1 MRLYLVQH
9 AKAASKDAD
18 PERSLTEEGRREA
31 QKVAAFIRPLNLSVD
46 YMWHSGKKRAVQTS
60 DILAEVVR
68 TKQDA
73 AAHGGLGPNDEVA
86 ALADELV
93 SAQGDIIIVGHQPFL
108 GKLASLLVTGS
119 ERANAIA
126 FRNAGI
132 VCLARLNGGQW
143 QVEWIVT
150 PEVI

>member
-1 MRLYLVQH
+1 MYLVQH

-18 PERSLTEEGRREA
+18 PERSLTGEGRQEMR
-31 QKVAAFIRPLNLSVD
+31 KVAAFIRPLNLSVD
-46 YMWHSGKKRAVQTS
+46 YLWHSGKKRAVQTS

-73 AAHGGLGPNDEVA
+73 AARNGLAPNDEVA
-86 ALADELV
+86 ALTDELV
-93 SAQGDIIIVGHQPFL
+93 SAQGDIMIVGHQPFL
-108 GKLASLLVTGS
+108 GKPASLLVTGS
-119 ERANAIA
+119 EGANAVA

-150 PEVI
+150 PELI